1 MFGLGFVEI
10 LIIFLVAIIFINPK
24 DLPKLFRRLGRLVQ
38 QLRDIRDSSV
48 RYMRR
53 IEREIEEEE
62 RKGGIPEGEKGR
74 AAEQETGGEQ
84 P

>member
-1 MFGLGFVEI
+1 VFGLGFVEI

-24 DLPKLFRRLGRLVQ
+24 DLPKVFRRLGRLVR

-53 IEREIEEEE
+53 IEREIEEQERRDRDGEE
-62 RKGGIPEGEKGR
+62 GTEKGMEA
-74 AAEQETGGEQ
+74 AAEEE

>member
-24 DLPKLFRRLGRLVQ
+24 DLPKVFRRLGRLVR

-53 IEREIEEEE
+53 IEREIEEEA
-62 RKGGIPEGEKGR
+62 RSSGEE
-74 AAEQETGGEQ
+74 AENGADVEE

>member
-10 LIIFLVAIIFINPK
+10 LVIFLVAIIFINPK
-24 DLPKLFRRLGRLVQ
+24 DLPKVFRRLGRLVQ
-38 QLRDIRDSSV
+38 QLRDLRDSSA

-53 IEREIEEEE
+53 IEREIEEEDRSSAE
-62 RKGGIPEGEKGR
+62 ETDDGGE
-74 AAEQETGGEQ
+74 AEQ

>member
-10 LIIFLVAIIFINPK
+10 LVIFLVAIIFINPK
-24 DLPKLFRRLGRLVQ
+24 DLPKVFRRLGRLVR

-48 RYMRR
+48 QYMRR
-53 IEREIEEEE
+53 VEREIEEED
-62 RKGGIPEGEKGR
+62 RKNQTPEEETQSG
-74 AAEQETGGEQ
+74 AEEEE

>member
-1 MFGLGFVEI
+1 MFGLGFFEI

-24 DLPKLFRRLGRLVQ
+24 DLPKVFRRLGRLVQ

-48 RYMRR
+48 RYMKR
-53 IEREIEEEE
+53 IEREIEEEDRSSVE
-62 RKGGIPEGEKGR
+62 ETDKGDEEG
-74 AAEQETGGEQ
+74 Q

>member
-24 DLPKLFRRLGRLVQ
+24 DLPKVFRRLGRLVQ

-53 IEREIEEEE
+53 IEREIEEQERGDRDGEE
-62 RKGGIPEGEKGR
+62 GTEKGME
-74 AAEQETGGEQ
+74 AAEEE

>member
-10 LIIFLVAIIFINPK
+10 LIIFPALIIFINPK
-24 DLPKLFRRLGRLVQ
+24 DLPKVFRRLGRLVQ

-48 RYMRR
+48 RYMRK
-53 IEREIEEEE
+53 IEKEIEEEDRNDGTPTE
-62 RKGGIPEGEKGR
+62 E
-74 AAEQETGGEQ
+74 AENGAESKE

>member
-1 MFGLGFVEI
+1 VFGLGFVEI

-24 DLPKLFRRLGRLVQ
+24 DLPKVFRRLGRLVR

-48 RYMRR
+48 RYMKR
-53 IEREIEEEE
+53 IEREIGEEDRGGRDGEE
-62 RKGGIPEGEKGR
+62 GTDKG
-74 AAEQETGGEQ
+74 AEE

>member
-1 MFGLGFVEI
+1 MFGLGFFEI

-24 DLPKLFRRLGRLVQ
+24 DLPKVFRRLGRLVQ

-48 RYMRR
+48 RYMKR
-53 IEREIEEEE
+53 IEREIEEEDRSSVE
-62 RKGGIPEGEKGR
+62 ETDKGEEAG
-74 AAEQETGGEQ
+74 Q

>member
-10 LIIFLVAIIFINPK
+10 LIIFLVLIIFINPK
-24 DLPKLFRRLGRLVQ
+24 DLPKVFRRLGRLVR

-48 RYMRR
+48 RYMKR
-53 IEREIEEEE
+53 IEREIEEED
-62 RKGGIPEGEKGR
+62 RKQTSSDEESENKPEAGK
-74 AAEQETGGEQ
+74 

>member
-10 LIIFLVAIIFINPK
+10 LIIFLALIIFINPK
-24 DLPKLFRRLGRLVQ
+24 DLPKVFRRLGRLVR

-48 RYMRR
+48 RYMKR
-53 IEREIEEEE
+53 IEREMEEEDHKQRRSE
-62 RKGGIPEGEKGR
+62 EETEKG
-74 AAEQETGGEQ
+74 AEAEQ

>member
-1 MFGLGFVEI
+1 MFGLGFFEI
-10 LIIFLVAIIFINPK
+10 LIILLVAIVFINPR
-24 DLPKLFRRLGRLVQ
+24 DLPKFFRRLGRLVG

-62 RKGGIPEGEKGR
+62 RTSAGQGHGDSD
-74 AAEQETGGEQ
+74 QQ
-84 P
+84 DD

>member
-1 MFGLGFVEI
+1 MFGLGFFEI

-24 DLPKLFRRLGRLVQ
+24 DLPKVFRRLGRLVQ

-48 RYMRR
+48 RYMKR

-62 RKGGIPEGEKGR
+62 REQS
-74 AAEQETGGEQ
+74 ASAEDEEVGQQAEDS
-84 P
+84 

>member
-10 LIIFLVAIIFINPK
+10 LIIFLALIIFINPK
-24 DLPKLFRRLGRLVQ
+24 DLPKVFRRLGRLVQ

-48 RYMRR
+48 RYMRK
-53 IEREIEEEE
+53 IEKEIEEEDRNDGTPTE
-62 RKGGIPEGEKGR
+62 E
-74 AAEQETGGEQ
+74 AENGAEAKE

>member
-1 MFGLGFVEI
+1 VFGLGFVEI

-53 IEREIEEEE
+53 IEREIEEEDRSAGE
-62 RKGGIPEGEKGR
+62 EAEKGT
-74 AAEQETGGEQ
+74 ETGE